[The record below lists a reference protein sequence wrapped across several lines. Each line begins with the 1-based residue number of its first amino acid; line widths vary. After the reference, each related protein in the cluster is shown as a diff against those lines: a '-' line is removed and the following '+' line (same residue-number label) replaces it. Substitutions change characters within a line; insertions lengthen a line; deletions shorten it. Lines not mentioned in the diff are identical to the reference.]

1 VLIRQDRLEEQLIGG
16 LINQVL
22 RPEMIEYLFSRFVEE
37 LQKRLQSLEQE
48 SLKAVTELNH
58 LQQKRKELMIIYGE
72 DLSDIGYAAAELR
85 GGGKAYARWPT
96 IEEDLVARAKKKI
109 IIAASAQP

>member
-1 VLIRQDRLEEQLIGG
+1 MPAGMMYVRL
-16 LINQVL
+16 V
-22 RPEMIEYLFSRFVEE
+22 
-37 LQKRLQSLEQE
+37 
-48 SLKAVTELNH
+48 H
-58 LQQKRKELMIIYGE
+58 LLDEQKRKELMIIYGE
-72 DLSDIGYAAAELR
+72 DLSDTGYAAAELR